1 MPNKSPKINSSFS
14 NETLDT
20 TKGVIHNLSNA
31 LNSGVRVVSKGTKNI
46 VTHVGDLA
54 NNLGLE
60 ISNIS
65 QRLTKT
71 AGNLSKKIS
80 NKMGKVI
87 AEIPIIGG
95 PTAYLVESATD
106 GVYFVVVTVGDTVSA
121 ISRTGGKTLKKGA
134 ELVVITVGKSRAAI
148 KEVQTDTV
156 ELIEGTLTRTKQLGI
171 NLSKKFRKLRKS
183 MTVRRRTNSRRNTKR
198 PRRGRR

>member
-134 ELVVITVGKSRAAI
+134 ELVVITVGKSREAI

-156 ELIEGTLTRTKQLGI
+156 ELIEETLTRTKQLGR
-171 NLSKKFRKLRKS
+171 NLSNKFRKLRKS
-183 MTVRRRTNSRRNTKR
+183 MTFRRNNSRRKTKR

>member
-1 MPNKSPKINSSFS
+1 MPNKSPKINSSLS
-14 NETLDT
+14 NQTLDT
-20 TKGVIHNLSNA
+20 TKGIIHNLSNA

-60 ISNIS
+60 ISKVS
-65 QRLTKT
+65 QRLTKN
-71 AGNLSKKIS
+71 AGNLSKQIS
-80 NKMGKVI
+80 TKMGKVI

-134 ELVVITVGKSRAAI
+134 ELVVITVGKSREAI

-156 ELIEGTLTRTKQLGI
+156 ELIEGTLTRTKQLGR

-183 MTVRRRTNSRRNTKR
+183 MTFRRRNNSRRKTKR

>member
-60 ISNIS
+60 ISNVS

-134 ELVVITVGKSRAAI
+134 ELVVITVGKSREAI

-156 ELIEGTLTRTKQLGI
+156 ELIEETLTRTKQLGR
-171 NLSKKFRKLRKS
+171 NLSNKFRKLRKS
-183 MTVRRRTNSRRNTKR
+183 MTFRRNNSRRKTKR

>member
-1 MPNKSPKINSSFS
+1 MPSKSPKIKRALS
-14 NETLDT
+14 NETLVT
-20 TKGVIHNLSNA
+20 TKGVIQNLSNA

-46 VTHVGDLA
+46 VTQVGDFA

-60 ISNIS
+60 ISKVSNKI
-65 QRLTKT
+65 TNT

-80 NKMGKVI
+80 SKMGKVI

-95 PTAYLVESATD
+95 PTAYLVESAKE
-106 GVYFVVVTVGDTVSA
+106 GVYFVVVTIGDTVSA

-134 ELVVITVGKSRAAI
+134 ELVVITVGKSREAI

-156 ELIEGTLTRTKQLGI
+156 ELIEETLTRTKQLGR
-171 NLSKKFRKLRKS
+171 NLSNKFRKLQKS
-183 MTVRRRTNSRRNTKR
+183 MTFRRNNSRRKTKR

>member
-121 ISRTGGKTLKKGA
+121 ISSTGGKTLKKGA

>member
-1 MPNKSPKINSSFS
+1 MPNKSPKINSSLS
-14 NETLDT
+14 NQTLDT
-20 TKGVIHNLSNA
+20 TKGIIHNLSNA

-60 ISNIS
+60 ISKVS
-65 QRLTKT
+65 QRLTKN
-71 AGNLSKKIS
+71 AGHLSKQIS
-80 NKMGKVI
+80 TKMGKVI

-95 PTAYLVESATD
+95 PTAYLVESAKD

-121 ISRTGGKTLKKGA
+121 ISSTGGKTLKKGA
-134 ELVVITVGKSRAAI
+134 ELVVITVGKSREAI

-156 ELIEGTLTRTKQLGI
+156 ELIEETLTRTKQLGR
-171 NLSKKFRKLRKS
+171 NLSNKFRKLRKS
-183 MTVRRRTNSRRNTKR
+183 MTFRRNNSRRKTKR

>member
-1 MPNKSPKINSSFS
+1 MPSKSPKIKRALS
-14 NETLDT
+14 NETLVT
-20 TKGVIHNLSNA
+20 TKGVIQNLSNA

-60 ISNIS
+60 ISKVS
-65 QRLTKT
+65 QRLTKN
-71 AGNLSKKIS
+71 AGNLSKQIS
-80 NKMGKVI
+80 TKMGKVI

-95 PTAYLVESATD
+95 PTAYLVESAKD

-121 ISRTGGKTLKKGA
+121 ISSTGGKTLKKGA
-134 ELVVITVGKSRAAI
+134 ELVVITVGKSREAI

>member
-1 MPNKSPKINSSFS
+1 MPSKSPKIKRALS
-14 NETLDT
+14 NETLVT
-20 TKGVIHNLSNA
+20 TKGVIQNLSNA

-46 VTHVGDLA
+46 VTQVGDFA

-60 ISNIS
+60 ISKVSNKI
-65 QRLTKT
+65 TNT

-80 NKMGKVI
+80 SKMGKVI

-95 PTAYLVESATD
+95 PTAYLVESAKE
-106 GVYFVVVTVGDTVSA
+106 GVYFVVVTIGDTVSA

-134 ELVVITVGKSRAAI
+134 ELVVITVGKSREAI

-156 ELIEGTLTRTKQLGI
+156 ELIEGTLTRTKQLGR
-171 NLSKKFRKLRKS
+171 NLSNKFRKLRKS
-183 MTVRRRTNSRRNTKR
+183 MTFRRRNNSRRKTKR